1 MLCDYN
7 RDGDSYRS
15 PWSNEYF
22 PALDDGFLPTDKLR
36 ELEGEANA
44 LFDAYRELYFEGG
57 VSSVYLWDLD
67 NGFAGSFLIKKSMQ
81 SDKFV
86 KEGSWD
92 SIHIVEV
99 MEETGSKS
107 ATYKLT
113 TTIMLNM
120 TVNNADLANT
130 GLSGSLTRQSEV
142 TKEVNATNT
151 HCANMGRLIEDMEI
165 EMRGNMN
172 ELYMKKTLEVVSSI
186 RNANPEAAKLS
197 KEHVAKLNAAVMS
210 KGNKDKE

>member
-15 PWSNEYF
+15 PWTNAYF
-22 PALDDGFLPTDKLR
+22 PAIDDGFLPSAKLR
-36 ELEGEANA
+36 ELETEANA

-57 VSSVYLWDLD
+57 ISSVYLWDLD
-67 NGFAGSFLIKKSMQ
+67 NGFAGSFLIKKNMQ
-81 SDKFV
+81 ADKFV

-99 MEETGSKS
+99 QEDK
-107 ATYKLT
+107 AAKNFTYKLT

-120 TVNNADLANT
+120 TINNADLANT

-142 TKEVNATNT
+142 TKEVNASNT

-172 ELYMKKTLEVVSSI
+172 DLYMKKTLEVMSSI
-186 RNANPEAAKLS
+186 RNANPDGAQLS

-210 KGNKDKE
+210 KSNKE